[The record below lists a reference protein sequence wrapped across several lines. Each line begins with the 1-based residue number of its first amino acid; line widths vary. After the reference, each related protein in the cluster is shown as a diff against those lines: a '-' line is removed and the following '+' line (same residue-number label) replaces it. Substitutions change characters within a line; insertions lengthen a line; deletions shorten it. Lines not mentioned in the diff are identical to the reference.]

1 MSVFCKGCK
10 KTKDNEYFGMKNNGT
25 QYKTCVNCRERK
37 QKKPEDK
44 KEEIKCCDEEDI
56 RNTFKQLNCKIVYLN
71 ELEYMLGLD
80 RASARMVFNKIIEY
94 NNMAIVETI
103 KETNFM
109 YILSIFV
116 HLGFSIDKIVNCNV
130 NMVIYK
136 APNRE
141 VKIVLTGA
149 DKNMFDGFMKCLKV
163 PNKKMCDIC
172 NYKKKCFRQCGKC
185 NNKVCIDC
193 FKNNNN
199 KHINSCPYCR
209 YTMSD
214 HSY

>member
-80 RASARMVFNKIIEY
+80 IDSARMVFNKMIIL

-103 KETNFM
+103 KESNVM
-109 YILSIFV
+109 YILELTT
-116 HLGFSIDKIVNCNV
+116 HLGIGLGNISNCDANL
-130 NMVIYK
+130 VIYK
-136 APNRE
+136 THNNKFR
-141 VKIVLTGA
+141 VVYSYS
-149 DKNMFDGFMKCLKV
+149 DKNIFDGFMKCLKL

-172 NYKKKCFRQCGKC
+172 NYKKNVLGSVVNVTTKY
-185 NNKVCIDC
+185 V
-193 FKNNNN
+193 
-199 KHINSCPYCR
+199 
-209 YTMSD
+209 
-214 HSY
+214 